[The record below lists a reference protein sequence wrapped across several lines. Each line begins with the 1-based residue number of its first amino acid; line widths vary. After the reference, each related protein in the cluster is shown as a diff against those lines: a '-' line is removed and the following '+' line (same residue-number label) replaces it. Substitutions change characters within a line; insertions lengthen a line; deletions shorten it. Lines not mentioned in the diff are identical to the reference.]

1 MEEKNVDVIF
11 GVEIFCKYL
20 WKMGREE
27 GDRRKLESIL
37 KVLEEGD
44 PLLVYYTVLSNLL
57 SSALGLQENRIEL
70 SRTSKFLSSICSKLF
85 YLELGSFNF
94 HEVLELDSFTI
105 RDEALQTSQRFHN
118 RAENN

>member
-44 PLLVYYTVLSNLL
+44 HLLVYYTVLSNLL
-57 SSALGLQENRIEL
+57 SSAVGLQENRIEL